1 MAPPAVLE
9 LGTSSGFDL
18 ELMDRASRGHR
29 ALMAARDTFL
39 AEAARKDST
48 TFAYFSGLED
58 SAQYRLVVHADRTG
72 ALGLDRADINAA
84 IGASTGA
91 GSTLTTSRTGGAPR
105 RSSCRRIP
113 PGGRRSKILRPTT
126 SATNRATWS
135 PLPAFSRWT
144 ARQDPQR
151 SPATSVPSVKIQ
163 GEAAP
168 GKSSEDAM
176 RAMEEAARAL
186 PQGFDCAW
194 TGLSFQEQLAGNQAP
209 FLYARSTAGA

>member
-84 IGASTGA
+84 IGAYWGGEYVNDFSDRGRTKKVVLQADPAWRTSVEDFAAYHIRNKQGDMVPFASFLTVDSTT
-91 GSTLTTSRTGGAPR
+91 GSPTLTRYQCAQR
-105 RSSCRRIP
+105 ED
-113 PGGRRSKILRPTT
+113 PGRGRAGQKLGRRHAGHGRSGQG
-126 SATNRATWS
+126 
-135 PLPAFSRWT
+135 PA
-144 ARQDPQR
+144 A
-151 SPATSVPSVKIQ
+151 
-163 GEAAP
+163 
-168 GKSSEDAM
+168 
-176 RAMEEAARAL
+176 
-186 PQGFDCAW
+186 
-194 TGLSFQEQLAGNQAP
+194 GL
-209 FLYARSTAGA
+209 